1 MKKII
6 FILLSVLH
14 STIVLAQLDISI
26 SPIPEKAI
34 QDSAMLIQVGNRKLE
49 ILSNKTA
56 IRQSNGNFQIIDSKS
71 LYSKDIFGVAYDHT
85 QRAYVFL
92 NGEIGFKFLTG
103 NNLSSVPSA
112 ISLRSK
118 LIVGPYNYALNA
130 TSPSDLVYLYNLLKS
145 NQTIEWVELNTI
157 QGKVN

>member
-6 FILLSVLH
+6 FLSLAYFYSSIAV
-14 STIVLAQLDISI
+14 AQLDITSNVV
-26 SPIPEKAI
+26 PEKSI
-34 QDSAMLIQVGNRKLE
+34 QDSTMVIQVSNRKLE
-49 ILSNKTA
+49 ILSKVRA
-56 IRQSNGNFQIIDSKS
+56 IRQQNGNFQLLESASI
-71 LYSKDIFGVAYDHT
+71 YSKDIYGVAYDHT

-103 NNLSSVPSA
+103 NNLSSVPST

-118 LIVGPYNYALNA
+118 LIVGPYNYVLNA
-130 TSPSDLVYLYNLLKS
+130 PSPSELVYLYNLLKS
-145 NQTIEWVELNTI
+145 SQSIEWIELNTI